1 MTPFDWFP
9 YSPWFIVLLV
19 IVLVLLSGLRI
30 AQQYQR
36 GVVFRLGLFTG
47 VRGPGLYWLIPFIE
61 WQRMIDIRTVTVAV
75 EQQETITR
83 DSVTVKVNAVI
94 WFRVV
99 DPAKAVIAVENFNMA
114 VYQVS
119 LTGLRNIIGQHD
131 LDEVL
136 KERAKING
144 ILKESLHELSAPWG
158 IAIELVEMKD
168 VEIPENMQRVMAMEA
183 EATREKRARI
193 IKAQAELEASEK
205 LAQASLRMMSNPAAL
220 ELRRMQ
226 MISEV
231 GAENNSTTVIMI
243 PAEFLSLARSFNQW
257 VDDENK
263 KKVGES
269 GSA

>member
-1 MTPFDWFP
+1 MDLWPA
-9 YSPWFIVLLV
+9 FILV
-19 IVLVLLSGLRI
+19 PVFIILCGFRI

-36 GVVFRLGLFTG
+36 GVVFRLGLFKG
-47 VRGPGLYWLIPFIE
+47 IRGPGLYWLIPFVE

-83 DSVTVKVNAVI
+83 DSVTVKVNAVV

-99 DPAKAVIAVENFNMA
+99 DPERAVMAVENFNMA

-136 KERAKING
+136 KERDKING
-144 ILKESLHELSAPWG
+144 ILKESLHSLSAPWG
-158 IAIELVEMKD
+158 VAIELVEMKD

-183 EATREKRARI
+183 EASREKRARI
-193 IKAQAELEASEK
+193 IKAEAELEASEK

-257 VDDENK
+257 VEKQNET
-263 KKVGES
+263 KVAGQ
-269 GSA
+269 